1 MFNKEFTVDI
11 CHGIFSV
18 KSDMNI
24 LQAKVTG
31 SKSEDNFESAL
42 EKETGNTDA
51 NAANGTQPSSL
62 PEEKVPL

>member
-1 MFNKEFTVDI
+1 
-11 CHGIFSV
+11 
-18 KSDMNI
+18 MNI

-42 EKETGNTDA
+42 EKETGNMDA

>member
-1 MFNKEFTVDI
+1 MSWYLK
-11 CHGIFSV
+11 V
-18 KSDMNI
+18 KNDMNI

-42 EKETGNTDA
+42 EKETGNMDA

-62 PEEKVPL
+62 PEEKIPL